1 MIQDLR
7 LFMKAYPVA
16 KSRVLA
22 AHDTHYPG
30 CVRTQLAYHE
40 TRTELTRRGLADD
53 DITGAVIYIAVGVA
67 YLLNR

>member
-1 MIQDLR
+1 MLADLR
-7 LFMKAYPVA
+7 LFLRAYPVA
-16 KSRVLA
+16 KARVLA

-40 TRTELTRRGLADD
+40 TRTELTRRGMVDT
-53 DITGAVIYIAVGVA
+53 DITGAVIYIAVGLA